1 MRKRQTENVIDAYN
15 CERNNNERK
24 YVIKKT
30 TEAI

>member
-1 MRKRQTENVIDAYN
+1 MRKRQTENLIDAYN

-24 YVIKKT
+24 YVIGKT